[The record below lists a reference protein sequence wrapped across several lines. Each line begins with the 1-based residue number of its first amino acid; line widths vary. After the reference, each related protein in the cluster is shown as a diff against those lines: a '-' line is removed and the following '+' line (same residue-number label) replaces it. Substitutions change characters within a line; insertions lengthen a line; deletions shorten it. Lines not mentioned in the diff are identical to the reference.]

1 MNRNDFPLTL
11 TLSNSVGERE
21 RQSHVALCS
30 SARPANPAL
39 IFAQRLSTILPLPGY
54 VFSVVETLRC
64 DVRAACS
71 GATPSNA
78 GAHRSSVP
86 PATARAG
93 AAEGAGPPLSP
104 QNNLS
109 PRYWAGGDG
118 AARRPYHCAK
128 HMRPLWDQQL
138 FNAGG

>member
-54 VFSVVETLRC
+54 VFSVVEKSRC

-71 GATPSNA
+71 GAPPSNA

-93 AAEGAGPPLSP
+93 TAQRAVPTIALNTYLPGGRGP
-104 QNNLS
+104 
-109 PRYWAGGDG
+109 GG
-118 AARRPYHCAK
+118 
-128 HMRPLWDQQL
+128 
-138 FNAGG
+138 GGRFKERGSTHRGTT